1 MPNVSDVRAGYL
13 NKLEAALKAAVRSY
27 LHKGIFYH

>member
-1 MPNVSDVRAGYL
+1 MPNAPDVRAAYL
-13 NKLEAALKAAVRSY
+13 DKLEAALKAAVRSY